1 MAVRGRKA
9 SPFCSCRAHRRNRM
23 RRHGG
28 WERRVGNDPLIGPPE
43 CKRAIRLA
51 LDLIALLVDRAVVPA
66 TQEREVRELR
76 GPALGPVMDV
86 VRLPDAYAATREA
99 TPAVPAVQRPPE
111 SRGNRTGPGADLCHT
126 PVRVMTHYDAR
137 GVAGQ
142 ALRRSSW
149 NAQAV
154 LEHGLPRLG
163 RVGQDGG
170 IHVDDHLI
178 ALAQDAGIDAVMKRG
193 LGQ

>member
-1 MAVRGRKA
+1 MWCACPTRTPQPGKRHPL
-9 SPFCSCRAHRRNRM
+9 SRWCSAR
-23 RRHGG
+23 
-28 WERRVGNDPLIGPPE
+28 
-43 CKRAIRLA
+43 
-51 LDLIALLVDRAVVPA
+51 
-66 TQEREVRELR
+66 
-76 GPALGPVMDV
+76 
-86 VRLPDAYAATREA
+86 
-99 TPAVPAVQRPPE
+99 PE

-170 IHVDDHLI
+170 VDMEDDLV
-178 ALAQDAGIDAVMKRG
+178 ALAGNTGIDAAIARG
-193 LGQ
+193 LSQECERVGLLLHCRLLRLLLEPPLVQALPGRFQRLQQEGADLWSQASTDRHGPVFIWIHMHPA